1 MEEVTGEKT
10 ETVEMVMERMRKR
23 IFDLEQGVEQEAL
36 KREHNTTQLTET
48 VEKELNRL
56 HSEVDRQRRARE
68 DTNRKLVLMLNEI

>member
-36 KREHNTTQLTET
+36 KREHNTTQLT
-48 VEKELNRL
+48 
-56 HSEVDRQRRARE
+56 
-68 DTNRKLVLMLNEI
+68 